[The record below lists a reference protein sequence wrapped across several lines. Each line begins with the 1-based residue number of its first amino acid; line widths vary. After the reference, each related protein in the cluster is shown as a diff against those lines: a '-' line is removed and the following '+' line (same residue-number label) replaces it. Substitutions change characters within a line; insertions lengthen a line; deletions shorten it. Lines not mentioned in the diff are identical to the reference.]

1 MRRIELCMIAA
12 ALTCSLTLTSCSN
25 DDSPVGGNPQEE
37 TPVQPSQQKRVSQM
51 TTYSLKDGER
61 LLKDVDQCTYDSQ
74 GRIKEWKNFGNSTGE
89 QRLEHW
95 AEFSYSDSQIYT
107 VRKLASYSDAPTS
120 VTETYFDMDSE
131 GRIVKRSIYSY
142 REGSPRPEAPQAI
155 STYEYDGQGRM
166 ISHTFAYEKKDY
178 DWQDGDMLTVT
189 NYEWQN
195 DNIHT
200 VTVLN
205 EEGAV
210 KSVRTYEPSD
220 ITADRV
226 IPVDFND
233 CEDWLAAYGFFGKTS
248 RFLPASESIKV
259 YAKDKLFTVEDIQFT
274 YVITDGLVTTISQKI
289 ENNIILLNKAS
300 STEYETTV
308 EWK

>member
-1 MRRIELCMIAA
+1 MIAA

-37 TPVQPSQQKRVSQM
+37 TPVQPSQQKRVSQ
-51 TTYSLKDGER
+51 
-61 LLKDVDQCTYDSQ
+61 
-74 GRIKEWKNFGNSTGE
+74 
-89 QRLEHW
+89 
-95 AEFSYSDSQIYT
+95 
-107 VRKLASYSDAPTS
+107 
-120 VTETYFDMDSE
+120 DSE
-131 GRIVKRSIYSY
+131 GRIVKGSIYSY
-142 REGSPRPEAPQAI
+142 SEGSPRPEAPQAI

-210 KSVRTYEPSD
+210 KSVRT
-220 ITADRV
+220 
-226 IPVDFND
+226 
-233 CEDWLAAYGFFGKTS
+233 
-248 RFLPASESIKV
+248 
-259 YAKDKLFTVEDIQFT
+259 
-274 YVITDGLVTTISQKI
+274 
-289 ENNIILLNKAS
+289 
-300 STEYETTV
+300 
-308 EWK
+308 

>member
-1 MRRIELCMIAA
+1 MIAA

-74 GRIKEWKNFGNSTGE
+74 GRIKEWKNFDNSTGE
-89 QRLEHW
+89 QRLDHW

-131 GRIVKRSIYSY
+131 GRIVKGSIYSY
-142 REGSPRPEAPQAI
+142 GEGSPRPEAPQAI

-189 NYEWQN
+189 N
-195 DNIHT
+195 
-200 VTVLN
+200 
-205 EEGAV
+205 
-210 KSVRTYEPSD
+210 
-220 ITADRV
+220 
-226 IPVDFND
+226 
-233 CEDWLAAYGFFGKTS
+233 
-248 RFLPASESIKV
+248 
-259 YAKDKLFTVEDIQFT
+259 
-274 YVITDGLVTTISQKI
+274 
-289 ENNIILLNKAS
+289 
-300 STEYETTV
+300 
-308 EWK
+308 